1 MPDTNKFR
9 LLLALEQLNGGK
21 YMKDHKTS
29 AYSKSEY
36 KETIEDIHTLS
47 EMFNF
52 HADQVAELTIFYA
65 KKFRSNSGNFEKERF
80 YESVAETFD
89 KTPLDFH
96 TTNGDTV
103 RNAIKNKGQ

>member
-1 MPDTNKFR
+1 
-9 LLLALEQLNGGK
+9 
-21 YMKDHKTS
+21 MKDHKTS
-29 AYSKSEY
+29 AYTKSEY

-52 HADQVAELTIFYA
+52 HADQVAQLSVFYA
-65 KKFRSNSGNFEKERF
+65 KKFKSDSGNFENERF
-80 YESVAETFD
+80 FESVAESFD

-103 RNAIKNKGQ
+103 RSAIKNMGQ